1 MRKLL
6 AGLAITMGAVSTVQ
20 AQSQDL
26 QTNADPNAG
35 RELAASC
42 AACHGQQGISMIG
55 SFPNQAGQQMSYLA
69 KQIMDIRDGRR
80 EVAQMAGQVDA
91 FSDQDAWDVAAYLAN
106 MDPNIGQAK
115 DDAELLARGETLYR
129 AGDIGKGIPAC
140 TACHTPTGQGIGTAV
155 YPALSGQHAEY
166 TVSTLQDFA
175 SGERDNDP
183 NNIMGDIASKMSD
196 RDMEA
201 VANYVLGLH

>member
-6 AGLAITMGAVSTVQ
+6 ASLAMTMGAVGTVQ

-26 QTNADPNAG
+26 QANADPSAG
-35 RELAASC
+35 QEMAASC
-42 AACHGQQGISMIG
+42 AACHGQEGISMVG

-80 EVAQMAGQVDA
+80 EVAQMAGQVDD
-91 FSDQDAWDVAAYLAN
+91 FSDQDAWDVAAYFAE
-106 MDPNIGQAK
+106 MEPNIGQAE
-115 DDAELLARGETLYR
+115 DDDELLARGQDLYR
-129 AGDIGKGIPAC
+129 AGDMSKGIPAC
-140 TACHTPTGQGIGTAV
+140 AACHSPAGQGIGTAV

-175 SGERDNDP
+175 AGVRHNDP
-183 NNIMGDIASKMSD
+183 NAIMRDIASKMSD